1 MKIHHYGIPLSVA
14 ALLLPVT
21 LGSCSDDFDRPEMA
35 SPEGLG
41 FEFSAVIEQDNSSRA
56 DESGFA
62 DGDRFG
68 AYVVNYSGG
77 QPGQLALTGN
87 QVNNVAIGYT
97 ADDNQ
102 WTPATPIYW
111 LDDKTP
117 ADVYAYYPFTN
128 GMSDVEAHRFEV
140 SADQSIAGTDGDMG
154 TYEASDFLWAKASRV
169 APGTRINLSFSHRL
183 AGVKVVLE
191 QGSGFAEGEWE
202 KLPRTVTVD
211 NTVRTAYIDLS
222 TGTAT
227 VNGTFDRHV
236 TMNSDA
242 TDSYRAVVVPQ
253 SVAAGKSTIGITI
266 DGTAYNYTRGEGMTY
281 TAGKLHVFTLRVDK
295 QEQSG
300 DYALSLVSEDIT
312 PWESDN
318 SSHDF
323 EANSYLV
330 VDVPT
335 AGTLKECLAKTGAD
349 FSTVKNLKVTGT
361 LSDKDFYFMRDEM
374 SVLTAVNLKDV
385 RIKYIGNNWI
395 EDENGNHKEEENISM
410 INILPTEAFTNK
422 STLHRIILPDSLE
435 KISMV
440 SLAGLTF
447 TSTIIIPESVKE
459 IGLSAFSSTQGTF
472 TIILP
477 SKLEKICWRA
487 FDRSS
492 ASICLN
498 LPNTLKHI
506 GESAFSEVR
515 NAFGSFQL
523 PAALEFLGSN
533 AFFGCGIELEGN
545 IEIPERIVSIPNA
558 AFSYMGFK
566 KPINLTMHDGLVNIG
581 DAAFCGIKFS
591 EPIVF
596 PKDLT
601 SIGVGA
607 FADCTFAGGFNLN
620 DGISSI
626 RPDAFYGTNITGT
639 LKLPKGIESI
649 GGPGRFIEPN
659 GTFGNTQIEKLTI
672 GDNIQII
679 NQYAFR
685 NCLMLKSIE
694 IGKNV
699 SFIGEEA
706 FAYCSSLNSIVCLAK
721 EPPQFDQSAFVGLQ
735 TQNCVVEV
743 PEESVGAYRAAA
755 GWSSFGNI
763 TPHHELSLSITK
775 IDCLNKGISREVVLK
790 AESEWEIAEI
800 PSWIH
805 VTPEGGSMGGGVVK
819 VTVDQLALGS
829 GKREG
834 DVVFRLKESGYTNYM
849 TVRQYDYSY
858 EEDKEIV
865 LQSASRG
872 GCRPVPVFI
881 VGEGYGAES
890 IVNGDFIRRARETM
904 EQLFAI
910 EPYKNYRDMF
920 SVSTAVSLSPDNGI
934 TDINT
939 RNETKFSMT
948 FPYFKSEDVSRLESY
963 AKTLCQ
969 GIDNNNIGNALI
981 IILANCNVF
990 NGDSY
995 HHVDGCEFA
1004 FIGNSNEI
1012 YPYDNRGLIQHF
1024 AGGAA
1029 FGGLAVESIAH
1040 IDFIKSCSCPGC
1052 SNLRTY
1058 YSEKAAGRFENVTLS
1073 GKMDEAPW
1081 REFIFHPKYSGIV
1094 DMYEGGYKHLR
1105 GVWRSEHESVMNS
1118 YIPYYNT
1125 ISRYTIYKEI
1135 MRKAGLNASLDEFIA
1150 NDKIEIPQ

>member
-21 LGSCSDDFDRPEMA
+21 LGSCSDDFDRPEMT

-41 FEFSAVIEQDNSSRA
+41 FEFSAIIEQDNSSRA

-140 SADQSIAGTDGDMG
+140 SADQSIAGSDGDMG

-222 TGTAT
+222 TGTVT

-253 SVAAGKSTIGITI
+253 SVAAGKTTIGITI

-312 PWESDN
+312 PWETDN

-385 RIKYIGNNWI
+385 KI
-395 EDENGNHKEEENISM
+395 EYLGEEEITDTETGQ
-410 INILPTEAFTNK
+410 IELHPNILIKDKIPDYAFDSK
-422 STLHRIILPDSLE
+422 STLRRIILPETLK
-435 KISMV
+435 KIGRRSFCGV
-440 SLAGLTF
+440 TF
-447 TSTIIIPESVKE
+447 TSSVIIPESVTDIEPATFMNAK
-459 IGLSAFSSTQGTF
+459 GVF
-472 TIILP
+472 TIVLP
-477 SKLEKICWRA
+477 SKLEILDFRA
-487 FDRSS
+487 FDNCS
-492 ASICLN
+492 ASISLN
-498 LPNTLKHI
+498 LPSTLKYI
-506 GESAFSEVR
+506 GSYAFY
-515 NAFGSFQL
+515 NAVNAYGNFQL
-523 PAALEFLGSN
+523 PPSLEYLGSS
-533 AFFGCGIELEGN
+533 AFLQCGSDIDGD
-545 IEIPERIVSIPNA
+545 IEIPEKISTISANA
-558 AFSYMGFK
+558 FHGMRFK
-566 KPINLTMHDGLVNIG
+566 KSPKLIMHDGVVSIEDG
-581 DAAFCGIKFS
+581 AFNSLKFS
-591 EPIVF
+591 APIIF
-596 PKDLT
+596 PKNLT
-601 SIGVGA
+601 SIGNGA
-607 FADCTFAGGFNLN
+607 FYSCSFVGSINLP
-620 DGISSI
+620 DGISFLGAE
-626 RPDAFYGTNITGT
+626 AFSMTNLKGTFE
-639 LKLPKGIESI
+639 LPKGVESI
-649 GGPGRFIEPN
+649 GGGKSPYFYGP
-659 GTFGNTQIEKLTI
+659 FGSTQIENITI
-672 GDNIQII
+672 GDNIEII
-679 NQYAFR
+679 NFNAFS
-685 NCLMLKSIE
+685 NCKSLRSVV

-699 SFIGEEA
+699 SFIGKEA
-706 FAYCSSLNSIVCLAK
+706 FSYCTALNSIICLAK
-721 EPPQFDQSAFVGLQ
+721 EPPQLDPLAFVGLQ
-735 TQNCVVEV
+735 TLNCVVEV
-743 PEESVGAYRAAA
+743 PEESVGAYRAAS

-881 VGEGYGAES
+881 AGEGYGAES

-910 EPYKNYRDMF
+910 EPYKSYRDMF

-934 TDINT
+934 MDINT

-948 FPYFKSEDVSRLESY
+948 FPYIGYDDASKLENY
-963 AKTLCQ
+963 AKTVCN
-969 GIDNNNIGNALI
+969 GIDDSNIGNTLI
-981 IILANCNVF
+981 IALANCNGF
-990 NGDSY
+990 NGDVY
-995 HHVDGCEFA
+995 FKDNGCEVA
-1004 FIGNSNEI
+1004 FIGTPDDD
-1012 YPYDNRGLIQHF
+1012 YPYDKRGLVQHYV
-1024 AGGAA
+1024 GGAA
-1029 FGGLAVESIAH
+1029 FGGLAEESIAH
-1040 IDFIKSCSCPGC
+1040 MSFIKSCNCPAC
-1052 SNLRTY
+1052 NMLPAY
-1058 YSEKAAGRFENVTLS
+1058 YLGKAAGRFENVTIS

-1094 DMYEGGYKHLR
+1094 DMYEGGYTHLR
-1105 GVWRSEHESVMNS
+1105 GVWRSEQESVMNS

-1125 ISRYTIYKEI
+1125 ISRYAIYKEI

>member
-41 FEFSAVIEQDNSSRA
+41 FEFSVIIEQDNSSRA

-211 NTVRTAYIDLS
+211 NTVRTASIDLS

-281 TAGKLHVFTLRVDK
+281 TAGKLHVFTLRVDN

-312 PWESDN
+312 PWETDN

-335 AGTLKECLAKTGAD
+335 GGTLKECLAKTGAD

-385 RIKYIGNNWI
+385 KVRYRGTVY
-395 EDENGNHKEEENISM
+395 DKETGWHDNVDIV
-410 INILPTEAFTNK
+410 NKLPDEAFLNK
-422 STLHRIILPDSLE
+422 TTLHRVILPETIEVIGQACFESL
-435 KISMV
+435 ILS
-440 SLAGLTF
+440 
-447 TSTIIIPESVKE
+447 STITIPESVKIIE
-459 IGLSAFSSTQGTF
+459 RAAFQLTTGVFS
-472 TIILP
+472 IILP
-477 SKLEKICWRA
+477 SKLTSIENSA
-487 FDRSS
+487 FNYS
-492 ASICLN
+492 AAQINLN
-498 LPNTLKHI
+498 LPNSLKYI
-506 GESAFSEVR
+506 GDLAFAFTI
-515 NAFGSFQL
+515 NAYGTFQL
-523 PAALEFLGSN
+523 PSNLEYLGTEAFLC
-533 AFFGCGIELEGN
+533 CGKELDGD
-545 IEIPERIVSIPNA
+545 IEIPEKISFIA
-558 AFSYMGFK
+558 AGAFYSMGFK
-566 KPINLTMHDGLVNIG
+566 KAPKLRMHDGITCI
-581 DAAFCGIKFS
+581 DDRAFFQLKFS

-596 PKDLT
+596 PKNLT
-601 SIGVGA
+601 TIGEQSFSECSFIGEVNLPDCISRIGAGA
-607 FADCTFAGGFNLN
+607 FNQ
-620 DGISSI
+620 
-626 RPDAFYGTNITGT
+626 TNITGT
-639 LKLPKGIESI
+639 FELPKGIEAVD
-649 GGPGRFIEPN
+649 GKQYMP
-659 GTFGNTQIEKLTI
+659 GTFASTQINNLII
-672 GDNIQII
+672 GDNIEII
-679 NQYAFR
+679 SSYAFR
-685 NCLMLKSIE
+685 NNNNLSSIA

-706 FAYCSSLNSIVCLAK
+706 FAYCSSLNTIVCLAK
-721 EPPQFDQSAFVGLQ
+721 EPPLLEQSAFAGLQ
-735 TQNCVVEV
+735 TLNCVVEV
-743 PEESVGAYRAAA
+743 PEESVGAYRAAT

-790 AESEWEIAEI
+790 AKSEWEIAEI

-805 VTPEGGSMGGGVVK
+805 VTPERGSMGGGVVK

-834 DVVFRLKESGYTNYM
+834 DIVFRLKESGYTNYM

-910 EPYKNYRDMF
+910 EPYKSYRDMF

-948 FPYFKSEDVSRLESY
+948 FPYFKSEDVSRLENY

-969 GIDNNNIGNALI
+969 EIDNNNIGNALI

-1012 YPYDNRGLIQHF
+1012 YPYDNRGLVQHF

-1029 FGGLAVESIAH
+1029 FGGLAEEGIAH
-1040 IDFIKSCSCPGC
+1040 MDFIKSCSCSGC
-1052 SNLRTY
+1052 NGLPTY
-1058 YSEKAAGRFENVTLS
+1058 YSEKAAGRYENVTLS

-1105 GVWRSEHESVMNS
+1105 GVWRSEQESVMNS

>member
-21 LGSCSDDFDRPEMA
+21 LGSCSDDFDRPEMT

-140 SADQSIAGTDGDMG
+140 SADQSIAGSDGDMG

-253 SVAAGKSTIGITI
+253 SVAAGKTTIGITI

-312 PWESDN
+312 PWETDN

-385 RIKYIGNNWI
+385 KVRYRGTVY
-395 EDENGNHKEEENISM
+395 DKETGWHDNVDIV
-410 INILPTEAFTNK
+410 NRLPDEAFLNK
-422 STLHRIILPDSLE
+422 TTLHRVILPETIEVIGQACFESL
-435 KISMV
+435 ILS
-440 SLAGLTF
+440 
-447 TSTIIIPESVKE
+447 STITIPESVKIIE
-459 IGLSAFSSTQGTF
+459 RAAFQLTTGVFS
-472 TIILP
+472 IILP
-477 SKLEKICWRA
+477 SKLTSIENSA
-487 FDRSS
+487 FNYS
-492 ASICLN
+492 AAQINLN
-498 LPNTLKHI
+498 LPNSLKYI
-506 GESAFSEVR
+506 GDLAFAFTI
-515 NAFGSFQL
+515 NAYGTFQL
-523 PAALEFLGSN
+523 PSNLEYLGTEAFLC
-533 AFFGCGIELEGN
+533 CGKELDGD
-545 IEIPERIVSIPNA
+545 IEIPEKISFIA
-558 AFSYMGFK
+558 AGAFYSMGFK
-566 KPINLTMHDGLVNIG
+566 KAPKLRMHDGITCI
-581 DAAFCGIKFS
+581 DDRAFFQLKFS

-596 PKDLT
+596 PKNLT
-601 SIGVGA
+601 TIGEQSFSECSFIGEVNLPDCISRIGAGA
-607 FADCTFAGGFNLN
+607 FNQ
-620 DGISSI
+620 
-626 RPDAFYGTNITGT
+626 TNITGT
-639 LKLPKGIESI
+639 FELPKGIEAVD
-649 GGPGRFIEPN
+649 GKQYMP
-659 GTFGNTQIEKLTI
+659 GTFASTQINNLII
-672 GDNIQII
+672 GDNIEII
-679 NQYAFR
+679 SSYAFR
-685 NCLMLKSIE
+685 NNNNLSSIA

-706 FAYCSSLNSIVCLAK
+706 FAYCSSLNTIVCLAK
-721 EPPQFDQSAFVGLQ
+721 EPPLLEQSAFAGLQ
-735 TQNCVVEV
+735 TLNCVVEV

-910 EPYKNYRDMF
+910 EPYKSYRDMF

-1029 FGGLAVESIAH
+1029 FGGLAEEGIAH
-1040 IDFIKSCSCPGC
+1040 MDFIKSCSCSGC
-1052 SNLRTY
+1052 NGLPTY
-1058 YSEKAAGRFENVTLS
+1058 YSEKAAGRYENVTLS

-1105 GVWRSEHESVMNS
+1105 GVWRSEQESVMNS

-1135 MRKAGLNASLDEFIA
+1135 MRKAGLSASLDEFIA